1 MKYLLLICRLL
12 LYFLYFV
19 LLRGLRAALT
29 SQEGI
34 VVQRQRVNENSGTEL
49 AETMYSKSQNVMQL
63 DVSD

>member
-1 MKYLLLICRLL
+1 MKYLLLICKLL

-19 LLRGLRAALT
+19 LLSGLRAALT